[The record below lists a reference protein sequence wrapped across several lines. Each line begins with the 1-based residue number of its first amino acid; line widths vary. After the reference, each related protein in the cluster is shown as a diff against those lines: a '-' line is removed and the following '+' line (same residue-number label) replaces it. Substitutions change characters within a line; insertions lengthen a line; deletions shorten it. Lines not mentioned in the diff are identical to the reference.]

1 MYSPTK
7 LESFNEN
14 VSSKYHIYNSVFI
27 TLPFDAINNT
37 GALLPL
43 FSDVCE
49 KGFKNNESPIEIVDH
64 FFNDFVSTA
73 SESEKIDLLFRFIQY
88 VERQIV
94 LFDAIEDASFSTI
107 NNLEGSGSLREI
119 QEKIVSKNNA
129 NEVALFLETF
139 TIRTVLTAHP
149 TQFYPGAV
157 LGIITDLTKAV
168 GKNDLSTIK
177 DLLSQ
182 LGKTPFIKRD
192 KTTHSMR
199 QLV

>member
-119 QEKIVSKNNA
+119 QEKI
-129 NEVALFLETF
+129 
-139 TIRTVLTAHP
+139 R
-149 TQFYPGAV
+149 
-157 LGIITDLTKAV
+157 
-168 GKNDLSTIK
+168 
-177 DLLSQ
+177 
-182 LGKTPFIKRD
+182 
-192 KTTHSMR
+192 
-199 QLV
+199 